1 MTTPQLA
8 LAVITCF
15 LLLVAALSKVTGRQ
29 AMHDMAQHFGIP
41 WPQYR
46 ALGFLELA
54 AVVGIVL
61 GLWWTWAG
69 VAAGAGT
76 VALLVGAVVFHV
88 RARDPL
94 PAMGPALA
102 TLAAAAGYVVAT
114 VVR

>member
-29 AMHDMAQHFGIP
+29 AMHDMAEHFGIP

-54 AVVGIVL
+54 AVVGIAL

-94 PAMGPALA
+94 PATVDHLGLRFR
-102 TLAAAAGYVVAT
+102 TAGSA
-114 VVR
+114 